1 MRRRFSGTVIA
12 LVALALVAAACGDSS
27 SSSSSTNNTTGV
39 TTTVAG
45 ASTTTLK
52 PPTIYTDPRGG
63 IYADFQ
69 KTFDRGTDPFSSETE
84 FCTKSDPPKEALKQT
99 EAGITATS
107 IVLAHIRTKLEELA
121 AFGFDV
127 YVGNTSDMFAT
138 FAKVVNEQCGGV
150 NGRMIDLQNI
160 DVTALGSAAKP
171 VDQARN
177 EACVTATEDKH
188 APVVM
193 NTSGFQG
200 TGILCIVE
208 DHKAVYISTT
218 NGSQEFLNRSGGRMF
233 SASGLVLDD
242 YNTLLANEIIRTG
255 IAKGKTV
262 GVIDSDTPGQ
272 NEATKNNFNTVLDK
286 AGIKVASYS
295 TLGCKGTT
303 TCADGLKDAVAKL
316 IAAKVDFVYP
326 NLNVVSL
333 PGFIKEM
340 VAQGVKPG
348 TVQFVNSNFNSQAGD
363 LVSGKVSELGGPDAG
378 ALYNGAIFFDP
389 APTGNYRLTDDPTPF
404 MKMCND
410 TYQKYSTLPANA
422 GTSFATAGKTFK
434 FKDDFEVSPY
444 GMVGSVCA
452 VFRATLRAIYHAGPN
467 PTRDDIT
474 KAMQNLGPIDIN
486 YMQPASFKPG
496 KSGGPDAS
504 YQLKFNYPCPG
515 GTINKSNACITQ
527 GAGPNVLKLS

>member
-1 MRRRFSGTVIA
+1 VRRRLNGLVIA
-12 LVALALVAAACGDSS
+12 MVALALVAAACGDSGGGDEATAS
-27 SSSSSTNNTTGV
+27 

-52 PPTIYTDPRGG
+52 PAKIYTDPRGG
-63 IYADFQ
+63 LYADFQ
-69 KTFDRGTDPFSSETE
+69 KTFDRGGDPFSSETE
-84 FCTKSDPPKEALKQT
+84 FCTKGDPPKEALKQT

-107 IVLAHIRTKLEELA
+107 IVFAHIRTKLEELA
-121 AFGFDV
+121 SFGFDV
-127 YVGNTSDMFAT
+127 YVGNTSDMFST

-150 NGRMIDLQNI
+150 NGRQIDLQNI
-160 DVTALGSAAKP
+160 EVTALGSAAKP

-177 EACVTATEDKH
+177 EACVTATEDKK
-188 APVVM
+188 APIVV
-193 NTSGFQG
+193 NSSGFQG

-208 DHKAVYISTT
+208 DHKAIYISTT
-218 NGSQEFLNRSGGRMF
+218 NGSQEFLGRSGGRMF
-233 SASGLVLDD
+233 STSGLVLDD
-242 YNTLLANEIIRTG
+242 YNTLLANEIVRTG

-272 NEATKNNFNTVLDK
+272 NEATKKNFNEILDK

-316 IAAKVDFVYP
+316 IAAKVDFLYP

-333 PGFIKEM
+333 PGFVKEM
-340 VAQGVKPG
+340 VAQGAKPG
-348 TVQFVNSNFNSQAGD
+348 TIQFVNSNFNSQAGD
-363 LVSGKVSELGGPDAG
+363 LVSGKVSELGGAEAG

-404 MKMCND
+404 NKMCND

-422 GTSFATAGKTFK
+422 GNTFATAGKVFK

-444 GMVGSVCA
+444 GMVSSVCSIM
-452 VFRATLRAIYHAGPN
+452 RAALRAVYRAGVN

-486 YMQPASFKPG
+486 YMQPATFAPG
-496 KSGGPDAS
+496 KSGAPDGV
-504 YQLKFNYPCPG
+504 YQLKYNYPCPG
-515 GTINKSNACITQ
+515 GTINKSNSCITQ
-527 GAGPNVLKLS
+527 VAGPSLFKLK

>member
-1 MRRRFSGTVIA
+1 VRRRFNRLVIA
-12 LVALALVAAACGDSS
+12 AVALALVAAACGGDDSEGS
-27 SSSSSTNNTTGV
+27 AE
-39 TTTVAG
+39 TTVAG
-45 ASTTTLK
+45 PTTTGAPATTLK
-52 PPTIYTDPRGG
+52 PAKIYTDPRGG

-69 KTFDRGTDPFSSETE
+69 KTFDRGGDPFSSETE
-84 FCTKSDPPKEALKQT
+84 FCTKEAPKEALKQT
-99 EAGITATS
+99 EPGITATT

-127 YVGNTSDMFAT
+127 YVGNTNDMFST

-150 NGRMIDLQNI
+150 NGRMIDVQNI

-177 EACVTATEDKH
+177 EACVTATEDKK
-188 APVVM
+188 APIVM

-208 DHKAVYISTT
+208 DHKAIYISTT

-233 SASGLVLDD
+233 GTNLVLDD
-242 YNTLLANEIIRTG
+242 FNTLLVNEVIRTK
-255 IAKGKTV
+255 IAAGKIV
-262 GVIDSDTPGQ
+262 GVVDSDTPGQ
-272 NEATKNNFNTVLDK
+272 NEATKKNFVEPLEK

-295 TLGCKGTT
+295 TLGCKGAT
-303 TCADGLKDAVAKL
+303 TCADGLKEAVSKL
-316 IAAKVDFVYP
+316 IAAKVDFLYP

-348 TVQFVNSNFNSQAGD
+348 QVQFINSNFNSQAGD
-363 LVSGKVSELGGPDAG
+363 LVSGKVSELGGAEAG

-389 APTGNYRLTDDPTPF
+389 APTGNYRLPSPAGDPTPF
-404 MKMCND
+404 MQMCNE

-422 GTSFATAGKTFK
+422 GAKFESAGKTFK
-434 FKDDFEVSPY
+434 YKDDFEVSPY

-452 VFRATLRAIYHAGPN
+452 IFRTTLRAIYRAGVN

-474 KAMQNLGPIDIN
+474 KAMQNLGPIDIT
-486 YMQPASFKPG
+486 YMSPASFAPG
-496 KSGGPDAS
+496 KAGAPDGL

-527 GAGPNVLKLS
+527 VAGPTALKLK

>member
-1 MRRRFSGTVIA
+1 MRRRFNRIVIA
-12 LVALALVAAACGDSS
+12 AVALALVAAACGGDDSEG
-27 SSSSSTNNTTGV
+27 STETTVGGV
-39 TTTVAG
+39 TTTAG
-45 ASTTTLK
+45 ATTTLTPAK
-52 PPTIYTDPRGG
+52 IYTDPRGG

-69 KTFDRGTDPFSSETE
+69 KTFDRGKDPFSSETE
-84 FCTKSDPPKEALKQT
+84 FCTKAAPKEALKQT
-99 EAGITATS
+99 EPGITATT

-127 YVGNTSDMFAT
+127 YVGNTSDMFST

-150 NGRMIDLQNI
+150 NGRQIDLQNI

-177 EACVTATEDKH
+177 EACVTATEDKK
-188 APVVM
+188 APIVM

-208 DHKAVYISTT
+208 DHKAIYISTT

-233 SASGLVLDD
+233 GTNLVLDD
-242 YNTLLANEIIRTG
+242 FNTVLVNEVIRTK
-255 IAKGKTV
+255 IAAGKVV

-272 NEATKNNFNTVLDK
+272 NEATKKNFIEPLEK
-286 AGIKVASYS
+286 SGLKVASYS

-303 TCADGLKDAVAKL
+303 SCADGLKEAVSKL
-316 IAAKVDFVYP
+316 IAAKVDFLYP

-348 TVQFVNSNFNSQAGD
+348 QVQFINSNFNSQAGD
-363 LVSGKVSELGGPDAG
+363 LVSGKVSELGGAEAG

-404 MKMCND
+404 MKMCNE

-422 GTSFATAGKTFK
+422 GAKFESAGKVFK

-452 VFRATLRAIYHAGPN
+452 ILRTTLRAIYRAGVN

-474 KAMQNLGPIDIN
+474 KAMQNLGPIDIT
-486 YMQPASFKPG
+486 YMSPASFAPG
-496 KSGGPDAS
+496 KAGAPDGLF
-504 YQLKFNYPCPG
+504 QLKFNYPCPG
-515 GTINKSNACITQ
+515 GTINKSNSCITQ
-527 GAGPNVLKLS
+527 TAGPSVLKLK